1 MRKILISLLL
11 SVSLAIPAMAQDVKE
26 IDQTQFKQLVGL
38 ADKGSWTTT
47 AQRPCVVDFNA
58 DWCGPCRRL
67 APILKQLA
75 KERTDID
82 FYSVNVDDNE
92 ELAKALRIS
101 SIPMLLI
108 VPVQGDPQAIV
119 GLYPKEELLKVFD
132 YVFNGKTEVEV

>member
-1 MRKILISLLL
+1 MRNILISSLLAL
-11 SVSLAIPAMAQDVKE
+11 LLAIPAIAQDVKE

-38 ADKGSWTTT
+38 ADNGNWTTI

-67 APILKQLA
+67 APIIKQLA

-92 ELAKALRIS
+92 ELARALRIS

-132 YVFNGKTEVEV
+132 YVFNGKTEVEE

>member
-1 MRKILISLLL
+1 MRKILISSLLAL
-11 SVSLAIPAMAQDVKE
+11 LLAIPAMAEDVKE

-38 ADKGSWTTT
+38 ADNGNWTTT

-67 APILKQLA
+67 APVLKELA

-119 GLYPKEELLKVFD
+119 GLYPKEELVKVFD
-132 YVFNGKTEVEV
+132 YVFNGKTEVEE

>member
-1 MRKILISLLL
+1 M
-11 SVSLAIPAMAQDVKE
+11 
-26 IDQTQFKQLVGL
+26 
-38 ADKGSWTTT
+38 
-47 AQRPCVVDFNA
+47 
-58 DWCGPCRRL
+58 
-67 APILKQLA
+67 A

-132 YVFNGKTEVEV
+132 YVFNGKTEVEE